1 MRIIDISNWK
11 AEIDL
16 NAVDCD
22 GVVVQCTWGAG
33 ELTTQYGL
41 TNGVWTGADAKIQ
54 TAAKRGLKVGY
65 MHYIRGVGAVRE
77 ARFFAESTEG
87 YLHKYVPSV
96 DWESDDNSAWGNTA
110 YLDEWLTEYIN
121 LTGVPPLI
129 YCQRSEIP
137 NIQQIAA
144 KHDCGIWE
152 ACYANMERTGWQTA
166 DTIWDYVPYPMR
178 QYTSSGQITGYNGRL
193 DLNWFN
199 GDGATW
205 DAYAHVDGSTTVGTT
220 TPVVEAVPTVVAAEY
235 FVDVDALNVRTYPSL
250 SAGVVASYSRGE
262 HVVLDGWGAYGDG
275 YIWGRYVGAQ
285 SGEYR
290 YVAVGVA
297 DGSEWYLKLC

>member
-22 GVVVQCTWGAG
+22 GVVVQCTWGCG

-41 TNGVWTGADAKIQ
+41 VNGVWTGADEKIQ

-65 MHYIRGVGAVRE
+65 MHYIRGIATAEEE
-77 ARFFAESTEG
+77 ARWFVAQTEG

-96 DWESDDNSAWGNTA
+96 DWEADDNNAWGNRN
-110 YLDEWLTEYIN
+110 YLDAWLTEYIR
-121 LTGVPPLI
+121 LTGVPPLV

-137 NIQQIAA
+137 YVQDICA
-144 KHDCGIWE
+144 KHDCGLWE
-152 ACYANMERTGWQTA
+152 ACYANMDRVGWQ
-166 DTIWDYVPYPMR
+166 DDSTIWSYVAYPMR

-199 GDGATW
+199 GDASTW
-205 DAYAHVDGSTTVGTT
+205 DAYAHVDGSAS
-220 TPVVEAVPTVVAAEY
+220 TPTDAAPAVPTVLAGEY
-235 FVDVDALNVRTYPSL
+235 VVDVDRLNVRTSPSVN
-250 SAGVVASYSRGE
+250 ATIAAQYSHGE
-262 HVVLDGWGAYGDG
+262 HVVLDGWGAYADG
-275 YIWGRYVGAQ
+275 YVWGRYVGAQ

-290 YVAVGVA
+290 YVAVGLA
-297 DGSEWYLKLC
+297 DSSEWYLMLY